1 MPAAYARGLGTRTFQ
16 GAYWAAMSDL
26 LRETL
31 REVLYGPDGLSGLF
45 SAPGDGLLRAAHALT
60 LDDLRA
66 APGLAGRVMALR
78 HALELTALRL
88 ADPHALLSDPTD
100 PQGWQPTSAQAWRDE
115 LVNLACAGQAL
126 YDALFLPLSAA
137 AQREAHGAVLHAA
150 REAALLQHWRGLRPQ

>member
-1 MPAAYARGLGTRTFQ
+1 MGQVTYC
-16 GAYWAAMSDL
+16 AAMSDL

-88 ADPHALLSDPTD
+88 SDPYALLSDPTD
-100 PQGWQPTSAQAWRDE
+100 PQGWQPPGAQAWRDE
-115 LVNLACAGQAL
+115 LVNLARAGQAL
-126 YDALFLPLSAA
+126 YDALFLPLTPA